1 MRGPRDEPPPQLRD
15 VTVANRVWMSPMAQY
30 SAAPDGEPTDWHLV
44 HYGARAVGG
53 AGLIMIEA
61 TAVGPSHRC
70 TAADLGLWN
79 EEQAAA
85 HRRLTSFISE
95 QGAVPA
101 IQLQAA
107 GRKGSHKLPWDG
119 LGQNDPVRV
128 GDGGWGAIAPSTV
141 PFGDLSL
148 PREASHAD
156 LREQLP
162 TRIPAR
168 RRDGPAGCALWILPS
183 SCAHALQEDA
193 RT

>member
-1 MRGPRDEPPPQLRD
+1 MITARFAPQEVSPTVSSPAFVGPEMCPLQLRD

-30 SAAPDGEPTDWHLV
+30 SAAPDGRPTDWHLV

-95 QGAVPA
+95 HGAVPA

-107 GRKGSHKLPWDG
+107 GRKGRTSF
-119 LGQNDPVRV
+119 LGTGWARTTLCTWVTAV
-128 GDGGWGAIAPSTV
+128 G
-141 PFGDLSL
+141 
-148 PREASHAD
+148 
-156 LREQLP
+156 
-162 TRIPAR
+162 TRSR
-168 RRDGPAGCALWILPS
+168 RRQFPS
-183 SCAHALQEDA
+183 VI
-193 RT
+193 